1 MDGIVV
7 AALDSISSLNYRGAE
22 SLLSPVS
29 SPRVKRS
36 QRLSYVEK
44 SQRLVQHCGSWAT
57 LRDTKENRALF
68 EAQTPVL
75 LSIVEKEAQTFSLR
89 HRFVENGDAA
99 PFQQVLGWL
108 SQSED
113 FFTAASIALG
123 LLRDVESWRDLRRLK
138 ESTSTV
144 VDFDDERE
152 SLEGLLD
159 GIVPLYPEGRPT
171 FQPSASV
178 VTQVADMTI
187 GCLAKGGLK
196 MSTTL
201 DGFLKRN
208 LQYDPARAGLM
219 LVAVATRCVS
229 REKDTVNI
237 AMGPGYEYSE
247 QSEPEELLWALRSLL
262 CVATSRDHLSQAI
275 VLINAAMSDEL
286 RCRKPAKGL
295 SSSTPPMGL
304 CKAIITTIVAS
315 SEDAAGLLLGLVD
328 EESRKRY
335 WGSLSR
341 EGQLEFSLL
350 DVDDKYPLL
359 KQHEVRKWS
368 LKCLDDCVRQE
379 ESPSAVDLLD
389 LMPTVWLQR
398 LCEGCLANGEC
409 DYDRVLTYGI
419 DDSEPDEDGGTSKYV
434 AEFRR
439 AREALTAASKGGG
452 VDFDLLIPAILILE
466 QREVLWN
473 ENATVSTQQ
482 ILDAACDM
490 AGRPGPTTF
499 PFDASKVMQ
508 QCAAA
513 SNVSAAA
520 NVVGGKNGFVL
531 KCCDILVRHAGLDMV
546 AAESFI
552 LSDGLSEDLVRSR
565 ADTKTDEFSLSDGH
579 RQILWL
585 LLEHVLNVRTFGEF
599 HPSHMRGKVDP
610 VFAAQACL
618 RTWARLSVSNA
629 ATEWLVNW
637 LRRKLEMA
645 NGQISPKRLA
655 CAALT
660 RALMWPTSDESP
672 ELLAP
677 IMDIESTFLVQLAQS
692 CHGLMESLPLAT
704 AEAIIEKSARKAPG
718 AGVPPVRV

>member
-1 MDGIVV
+1 
-7 AALDSISSLNYRGAE
+7 
-22 SLLSPVS
+22 
-29 SPRVKRS
+29 
-36 QRLSYVEK
+36 
-44 SQRLVQHCGSWAT
+44 
-57 LRDTKENRALF
+57 
-68 EAQTPVL
+68 
-75 LSIVEKEAQTFSLR
+75 
-89 HRFVENGDAA
+89 
-99 PFQQVLGWL
+99 
-108 SQSED
+108 
-113 FFTAASIALG
+113 
-123 LLRDVESWRDLRRLK
+123 
-138 ESTSTV
+138 
-144 VDFDDERE
+144 
-152 SLEGLLD
+152 
-159 GIVPLYPEGRPT
+159 
-171 FQPSASV
+171 
-178 VTQVADMTI
+178 
-187 GCLAKGGLK
+187 
-196 MSTTL
+196 
-201 DGFLKRN
+201 
-208 LQYDPARAGLM
+208 
-219 LVAVATRCVS
+219 
-229 REKDTVNI
+229 
-237 AMGPGYEYSE
+237 
-247 QSEPEELLWALRSLL
+247 
-262 CVATSRDHLSQAI
+262 
-275 VLINAAMSDEL
+275 
-286 RCRKPAKGL
+286 
-295 SSSTPPMGL
+295 
-304 CKAIITTIVAS
+304 
-315 SEDAAGLLLGLVD
+315 
-328 EESRKRY
+328 
-335 WGSLSR
+335 
-341 EGQLEFSLL
+341 
-350 DVDDKYPLL
+350 
-359 KQHEVRKWS
+359 
-368 LKCLDDCVRQE
+368 
-379 ESPSAVDLLD
+379 
-389 LMPTVWLQR
+389 
-398 LCEGCLANGEC
+398 
-409 DYDRVLTYGI
+409 
-419 DDSEPDEDGGTSKYV
+419 
-434 AEFRR
+434 
-439 AREALTAASKGGG
+439 
-452 VDFDLLIPAILILE
+452 
-466 QREVLWN
+466 
-473 ENATVSTQQ
+473 
-482 ILDAACDM
+482 M